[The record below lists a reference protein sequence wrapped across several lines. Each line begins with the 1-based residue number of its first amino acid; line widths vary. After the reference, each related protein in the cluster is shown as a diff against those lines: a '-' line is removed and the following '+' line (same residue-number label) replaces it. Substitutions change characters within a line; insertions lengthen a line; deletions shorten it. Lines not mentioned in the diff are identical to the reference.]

1 VEELQLVSAKRIDYF
16 SEMRMFTDVPLHSNK
31 ADDGVN
37 LKQFYQNIIIPY
49 SLLLN
54 G

>member
-1 VEELQLVSAKRIDYF
+1 VPKGQENF
-16 SEMRMFTDVPLHSNK
+16 SEKLAFRYVSLRSNK
-31 ADDGVN
+31 TDGVN
-37 LKQFYQNIIIPY
+37 LKQVNQNIIIPY